1 MMTRYY
7 GWLLGLYHDLSC
19 FSSPSFMSS
28 FLFKP
33 LSIMSSSC
41 PVLICESWSLWWPVI
56 MVDYSGYIMI
66 CHFKLP
72 EHTGNLTVGF
82 PLLVS
87 FRGKS
92 SPPII
97 WSWSAH
103 LVWIY
108 RKRLN
113 ENNHAWIKPSVKN
126 TPQQNFC
133 LQKPSKDVTQ
143 TKRRKW
149 KIVIISGS
157 ILMYQDFIS
166 LYCMSMK

>member
-66 CHFKLP
+66 CHCKLP
-72 EHTGNLTVGF
+72 ERTLTVGF
-82 PLLVS
+82 PRLVF